1 MVHWYITKSYTRKDK
16 WVSCAAGVGQAMVVE
31 VETHSHQATS
41 QAREIKLTEG

>member
-1 MVHWYITKSYTRKDK
+1 M
-16 WVSCAAGVGQAMVVE
+16 AAMVVE